1 MHDVSG
7 HDFSH
12 AESGN
17 KGSGPWPPTVLT
29 QKAQTLVTILNF
41 FLWSLLKV
49 AVVTVVLLM
58 GVAYTVLLER
68 KLVGRIQNRW
78 GPSRVG
84 PFGLL
89 QPLVDGAKSFLK
101 EDLIPTAVY
110 RPLYLLAPIIALG
123 CALISIAVIP
133 FGRPDAGPGKF
144 DIFDISNVNI
154 GLLIILGVTSVGVY
168 GIALAGWSSNNKY
181 SLLGSLRSSA
191 QLISYEL
198 ALGLSLVGVVM
209 RAGTFNLRQI
219 VEQQA
224 RHGFGSWNIFGGFQF
239 VAFFVY
245 LMAAYAETN
254 RSPFDLPEAESEL
267 TGGYHT
273 EYSSM
278 KFAMFF
284 MAEYANMINVGCV
297 ATLLFLGGWTGPFE
311 NLIPPPQSAILASVL
326 SIFWFVIKVF
336 GFLCLYVWVRGTL
349 PRFRYDQLMSFG
361 WRFLLPLA
369 ILNIVASSLWFAYH
383 PPT

>member
-1 MHDVSG
+1 M
-7 HDFSH
+7 
-12 AESGN
+12 
-17 KGSGPWPPTVLT
+17 
-29 QKAQTLVTILNF
+29 QVTILEF

-49 AVVTVVLLM
+49 AVVTVVLLL

-101 EDLIPTAVY
+101 EDLIPTGVY
-110 RPLYLLAPIIALG
+110 KPLYLLAPIVALG

-133 FGRPDAGPGKF
+133 FGAPKVGPNGLDLF
-144 DIFDISNVNI
+144 EIANVNI
-154 GLLIILGVTSVGVY
+154 GLLVILGITSIGVY

-198 ALGLSLVGVVM
+198 ALGLSLVGVVL
-209 RAGTFNLRQI
+209 RAGSLNLRVI

-224 RHGFGSWNIFGGFQF
+224 TRGILTWNIFGGLQLL
-239 VAFFVY
+239 AFFIY

-297 ATLLFLGGWTGPFE
+297 ATLLFLGGWTSPFA
-311 NLIPPPQSAILASVL
+311 NWNWLPTITNPLLVAVL
-326 SIFWFVIKVF
+326 SIFWFVFKVF
-336 GFLCLYVWVRGTL
+336 SFLFLYVWVRGTL
-349 PRFRYDQLMSFG
+349 PRFRYDQLMNFG
-361 WRFLLPLA
+361 WRVLMPLA
-369 ILNIVASSLWFAYH
+369 MLNIVGTSLWLAYR
-383 PPT
+383 

>member
-1 MHDVSG
+1 M
-7 HDFSH
+7 
-12 AESGN
+12 
-17 KGSGPWPPTVLT
+17 
-29 QKAQTLVTILNF
+29 TLLAF

-49 AVVTVVLLM
+49 AVVTVVMIM
-58 GVAYTVLLER
+58 GVSYTVLLER

-78 GPSRVG
+78 GPTRVG

-101 EDLIPTAVY
+101 EDIIPTGVY
-110 RPLYLLAPIIALG
+110 RPLYLLAPIISLG
-123 CALISIAVIP
+123 CALISIAVVP
-133 FGRPDAGPGKF
+133 FGAPHSGPGGF
-144 DIFDISNVNI
+144 DLFEISNINV
-154 GLLIILGVTSVGVY
+154 GLLVILGVTSIGVY

-198 ALGLSLVGVVM
+198 ALGLSLVGVVL
-209 RAGTFNLRQI
+209 RAGSLNLRVI

-224 RHGFGSWNIFGGFQF
+224 TKGIVTWNIFGGFQF
-239 VAFFVY
+239 VAFFIY

-284 MAEYANMINVGCV
+284 MAEYANMITVGCV
-297 ATLLFLGGWTGPFE
+297 ATLLFLGGWTSPLGDLMGDFQNPFV
-311 NLIPPPQSAILASVL
+311 NAGL
-326 SIFWFVIKVF
+326 SIFWFVFKVF
-336 GFLCLYVWVRGTL
+336 CFLFLYVWVRGTL
-349 PRFRYDQLMSFG
+349 PRFRYDQLMSYG
-361 WRFLLPLA
+361 WRWLMPLA
-369 ILNIVASSLWFAYH
+369 MLNIVATSLWLAYH
-383 PPT
+383 